1 MNKFIKNLKTI
12 NTVKNIKNIKN
23 IAITNN
29 VKKLQIKQQMIYAC
43 DYLNL
48 FSDFRE
54 MKYKKQNIDFHQV
67 KHFNKEKD
75 TIEFFEIF
83 FTKYINY
90 VNIDKKSNFIF
101 ILKKITNYEPILIKI
116 LEKYTD
122 INVRFVVIESK
133 FTNEILDKNK
143 DDLLCQYIFKSL
155 ILQNN
160 NCVLISNDRYRDREL
175 YINDN
180 CLGETQNIKVIQRND
195 KNKNIVIE
203 ELELKFEKKIFDSLL
218 NQRYKRNAIPKY
230 NLGKIL

>member
-1 MNKFIKNLKTI
+1 MNIFVN
-12 NTVKNIKNIKN
+12 NSNN
-23 IAITNN
+23 IAVDN
-29 VKKLQIKQQMIYAC
+29 VKKLPTKQSMIYCC

-48 FSDFRE
+48 FSDYRE
-54 MKYKKQNIDFHQV
+54 IKYKKQNIDFHKI
-67 KHFNKEKD
+67 KHCNKEKD
-75 TIEFFEIF
+75 TVEFFEIF

-101 ILKKITNYEPILIKI
+101 ILKKITNYEPILFKI
-116 LEKYTD
+116 LEKYSD

-133 FTNEILDKNK
+133 YTNEILDKNK

-160 NCVLISNDRYRDREL
+160 NCILISNDKYRDREL

-180 CLGETQNIKVIQRND
+180 CLEETQSIKVIQRND
-195 KNKNIVIE
+195 KNIVIE

-218 NQRYKRNAIPKY
+218 NQKYKRNAIPKY
-230 NLGKIL
+230 NLAKIL